1 MIKII
6 KLITGEELIGD
17 VSFIDS
23 QYIIDQ
29 PCAIQLMPSRND
41 PSKTMMGLIPY
52 ASYTEDFKVSVKES
66 MIVWQETPSSEIY
79 NQYNTA
85 FGSGIQLAGL

>member
-1 MIKII
+1 MIKIV
-6 KLITGEELIGD
+6 KLITGEELIAD
-17 VSFIDS
+17 TSTDS
-23 QYIIDQ
+23 NGITLKQ

-41 PSKTMMGLIPY
+41 PGQTMMGLIPY
-52 ASYTEDFKVSVKES
+52 ASYTEDFKVTVSLDKV
-66 MIVWQETPSSEIY
+66 IWQEIPSREIY

>member
-17 VSFIDS
+17 VTSVNNQFV
-23 QYIIDQ
+23 IDQ
-29 PCAIQLMPSRND
+29 PCAIQLMPSRAD

-52 ASYTEDFKVSVKES
+52 ASYTEDFRVTVKES